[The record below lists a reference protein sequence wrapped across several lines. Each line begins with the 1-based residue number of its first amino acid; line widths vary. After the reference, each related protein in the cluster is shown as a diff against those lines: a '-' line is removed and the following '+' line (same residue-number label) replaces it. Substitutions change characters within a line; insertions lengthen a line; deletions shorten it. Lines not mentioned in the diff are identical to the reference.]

1 MPQATDKARN
11 PVAAHPITS
20 AAIAILVIAAIFFIA
35 YTPIYSRVTPKIG
48 DWPFFYFYLLI
59 FMPVT
64 SLALWLVTLLQKRV
78 EPTPQDPAA
87 AAEEGAVR
95 S

>member
-1 MPQATDKARN
+1 MPQATGKPRN

-35 YTPIYSRVTPKIG
+35 YTPIYATITPKIG
-48 DWPFFYFYLLI
+48 DWPFFYFYMLI
-59 FMPVT
+59 FMPAT
-64 SLALWLVTLLQKRV
+64 SLALWLVTLLQKRLG
-78 EPTPQDPAA
+78 PAPQGPAA
-87 AAEEGAVR
+87 GQEGEAR